1 MDRIYKYNPNISYNP
16 NGGRYLQLITAK
28 NLYIQNI
35 TVAENDGHSDSFH
48 VKFPNVFTNY
58 PLGAVRVEDQKFKD
72 WDHYKFTIWQ
82 LQLNFV
88 VFCASS
94 ACGVSVE
101 HLNAKEPMIRSIY
114 RFHVYYH
121 IRRILK
127 ILEIPLPYENS
138 FNQYNNPY
146 NHEKFIGIC
155 SEYGVSNDLTKW
167 RKQKYFSTWQSRAW
181 ETGKPGMSN
190 INENSFSR
198 WIIEKSDG
206 LTMLGLQKLS
216 GSVRHDAYLI
226 LTSQTST
233 RGPIVGIESRNLDA
247 QHTFLNTFENIVNRR
262 VNISEDI
269 RRFQKTL
276 QYARS
281 KVDYVIGEFIY
292 MLPSNMNLQI
302 EKVKDYNNKILISS
316 PSFKIGTNLKINLD
330 GEQVKLKDK
339 PDVKSKEVE
348 MVKTEPDVK
357 PKVITKPDIKS
368 NKEHKQDVKPNI
380 ELKHD
385 VMLITTKPDTNKI
398 TYEEEKVA
406 LYWELQLYLQY
417 GGCSSDL
424 RSICLCHEICVYQ
437 DSNTCDKCPQILRQ
451 PTNCFLCS
459 IQDP

>member
-1 MDRIYKYNPNISYNP
+1 MDRIYKYNSDASYKP
-16 NGGRYLQLITAK
+16 NGGTYLQLITATD
-28 NLYIQNI
+28 LYIQNV
-35 TVAENDGHSDSFH
+35 TVAEHDGGHSDSFQ

-82 LQLNFV
+82 SQLNFT

-101 HLNAKEPMIRSIY
+101 HLNTKEPMIRSIY

-155 SEYGVSNDLTKW
+155 SEYGVSNDLMKW
-167 RKQKYFSTWQSRAW
+167 RNQKYFSTWQSRAW
-181 ETGKPGMSN
+181 ETGKPGMSY

-206 LTMLGLQKLS
+206 LTTLGLQKLS
-216 GSVRHDAYLI
+216 ESVRDYAYLI
-226 LTSQTST
+226 LTSQTNT

-247 QHTFLNTFENIVNRR
+247 QRTFLNTFENIVNRR
-262 VNISEDI
+262 VNIPEDI

-281 KVDYVIGEFIY
+281 KVDYAIGEFVY
-292 MLPSNMNLQI
+292 MLSSDMNLRI
-302 EKVKDYNNKILISS
+302 GNVRNYNNKILISS
-316 PSFKIGTNLKINLD
+316 PSFKVGTNLKINLD
-330 GEQVKLKDK
+330 
-339 PDVKSKEVE
+339 VKSKEVE
-348 MVKTEPDVK
+348 MIKAEPDVK
-357 PKVITKPDIKS
+357 PKVKTKP
-368 NKEHKQDVKPNI
+368 NKEHKQDVKPNRPDIKQNI
-380 ELKHD
+380 E
-385 VMLITTKPDTNKI
+385 ISRSKPDTNKI

-406 LYWELQLYLQY
+406 L
-417 GGCSSDL
+417 
-424 RSICLCHEICVYQ
+424 
-437 DSNTCDKCPQILRQ
+437 ILG
-451 PTNCFLCS
+451 TTAVFTVLWMFK
-459 IQDP
+459 

>member
-1 MDRIYKYNPNISYNP
+1 MDRIYKYNSDASYKP
-16 NGGRYLQLITAK
+16 NGGTYLQLITAK
-28 NLYIQNI
+28 DLYIQNI
-35 TVAENDGHSDSFH
+35 TVAEHDKHSESFQI
-48 VKFPNVFTNY
+48 KFPNVFTNY
-58 PLGAVRVEDQKFKD
+58 PLGEVRVEDQKFKD
-72 WDHYKFTIWQ
+72 WDHYKLTIWQ
-82 LQLNFV
+82 SQLNFA

-167 RKQKYFSTWQSRAW
+167 RNQKYFSTWQSRAW
-181 ETGKPGMSN
+181 ETGKPGMLY
-190 INENSFSR
+190 INENSWSR

-206 LTMLGLQKLS
+206 LTTLGIQKLS
-216 GSVRHDAYLI
+216 ESVRDYAYLI

-233 RGPIVGIESRNLDA
+233 RGPIVGHEARNLDA
-247 QHTFLNTFENIVNRR
+247 QRTFLNTFENIVNRR
-262 VNISEDI
+262 VNIPEDI

-281 KVDYVIGEFIY
+281 KVDYAIGEFVY
-292 MLPSNMNLQI
+292 MLPSDMNLRI
-302 EKVKDYNNKILISS
+302 GKVKDYNNKILISS

-330 GEQVKLKDK
+330 DDDTKVAKTDKL
-339 PDVKSKEVE
+339 
-348 MVKTEPDVK
+348 DVK
-357 PKVITKPDIKS
+357 PNKGDKQDVKPVIKL

-380 ELKHD
+380 KFEQD
-385 VMLITTKPDTNKI
+385 VKKPDTNEI

-406 LYWELQLYLQY
+406 LVLGITSVFTVWWMF
-417 GGCSSDL
+417 
-424 RSICLCHEICVYQ
+424 
-437 DSNTCDKCPQILRQ
+437 K
-451 PTNCFLCS
+451 
-459 IQDP
+459 

>member
-1 MDRIYKYNPNISYNP
+1 MDRIYKYNSDASYKP
-16 NGGRYLQLITAK
+16 NGGTYLQLITAK
-28 NLYIQNI
+28 DLYIQNV
-35 TVAENDGHSDSFH
+35 TVAEHDGGHSDSFQ

-82 LQLNFV
+82 SQLNFAI
-88 VFCASS
+88 FCASS

-167 RKQKYFSTWQSRAW
+167 RNQKYFSTWQSRAW
-181 ETGKPGMSN
+181 ETNKPGMSY
-190 INENSFSR
+190 INGNSFSR

-206 LTMLGLQKLS
+206 LTTLGIQKLS
-216 GSVRHDAYLI
+216 ESVRDYAYLI
-226 LTSQTST
+226 LTAQASARSQII
-233 RGPIVGIESRNLDA
+233 GYEARNLDA
-247 QHTFLNTFENIVNRR
+247 QRVFLNNFENIINRR
-262 VNISEDI
+262 VDISEDI
-269 RRFQKTL
+269 QRFQKTL

-281 KVDYVIGEFIY
+281 KVDYAVAEY
-292 MLPSNMNLQI
+292 VYLLPSNVRN
-302 EKVKDYNNKILISS
+302 YNNKILISS

-330 GEQVKLKDK
+330 GEKDK
-339 PDVKSKEVE
+339 PDVKPKGKGI
-348 MVKTEPDVK
+348 VKPKPDVK
-357 PKVITKPDIKS
+357 QKKEPNTKP

-380 ELKHD
+380 KFEQD
-385 VMLITTKPDTNKI
+385 VKEPDTNEI
-398 TYEEEKVA
+398 TYEDEKIA
-406 LYWELQLYLQY
+406 LVLGTTAVFTVWWMF
-417 GGCSSDL
+417 
-424 RSICLCHEICVYQ
+424 
-437 DSNTCDKCPQILRQ
+437 K
-451 PTNCFLCS
+451 
-459 IQDP
+459 